1 VEPAN
6 GSTFLDLHWDSVDNK
21 HLAEAARHQHVL
33 VVGQS
38 SLARGHPSDV
48 MDKLD
53 AHVLAQRWR
62 GEAYMADIAPNATE
76 TGDALRVVDAM
87 GFTTTLDTLASFEKY
102 RRERGLP
109 EWFANCELH
118 ELAYRHTSRGSH
130 AFSTASEIH
139 RPPVQLGQ
147 RVRWTCNPPEIG
159 VVEGQVTHC
168 EKGQTGAWRLTIRH
182 GKSPTDGLPLNTRVW
197 SNLGTIE
204 DAGWTLTQNEH
215 GRTYLVEPTGQQW
228 DVRSAVELGE
238 LTESIARRDPAM
250 FTYMQGLERQWWQTR
265 TMADYTESL
274 DQVLQS
280 QYGIGV
286 EDSQED
292 AIRLEQERNLGNAPA
307 LLATVIADK
316 LNLAPMEALMQP
328 IVTLPTVS
336 PDRVQP
342 GFSEVYG
349 RGNGW
354 MGEDAPGM
362 R

>member
-1 VEPAN
+1 
-6 GSTFLDLHWDSVDNK
+6 
-21 HLAEAARHQHVL
+21 
-33 VVGQS
+33 
-38 SLARGHPSDV
+38 
-48 MDKLD
+48 
-53 AHVLAQRWR
+53 
-62 GEAYMADIAPNATE
+62 
-76 TGDALRVVDAM
+76 
-87 GFTTTLDTLASFEKY
+87 
-102 RRERGLP
+102 
-109 EWFANCELH
+109 
-118 ELAYRHTSRGSH
+118 
-130 AFSTASEIH
+130 
-139 RPPVQLGQ
+139 
-147 RVRWTCNPPEIG
+147 
-159 VVEGQVTHC
+159 
-168 EKGQTGAWRLTIRH
+168 
-182 GKSPTDGLPLNTRVW
+182 
-197 SNLGTIE
+197 
-204 DAGWTLTQNEH
+204 
-215 GRTYLVEPTGQQW
+215 
-228 DVRSAVELGE
+228 